1 MKKFIS
7 VMLLLSLIFVL
18 SGVVIFRTQISKPQ
32 NTPTEKPAYI
42 RPTPVAHEPVENIV
56 EPVENPV
63 ENISETPENIVE
75 TETVEKP
82 LAHDV
87 SLPDKTYTDE
97 ELEILALIVYQEA
110 GGNRVSDD
118 TRRLVAQVFLNRVND
133 SRFPDSFYEVAT
145 AERQYGRLHW
155 TGIVWPDRA
164 SSQTE
169 APAVERAYKI
179 AQEVLES
186 DEPVCPEGVIFQAE
200 FVQGEIYAEQD
211 GMYFCFG

>member
-7 VMLLLSLIFVL
+7 GMFLLSLIFVL
-18 SGVVIFRTQISKPQ
+18 SGTIMFRNQISELQSEPEETTVCVQ
-32 NTPTEKPAYI
+32 PSHD
-42 RPTPVAHEPVENIV
+42 VCEPVENIV
-56 EPVENPV
+56 E
-63 ENISETPENIVE
+63 
-75 TETVEKP
+75 TVEE
-82 LAHDV
+82 
-87 SLPDKTYTDE
+87 SLVHSDPAPDKTYTDE

-110 GGNRVSDD
+110 GEDRVSDD

-145 AERQYGRLHW
+145 AERQYGRLYW

-164 SSQTE
+164 SSQVE
-169 APAVERAYKI
+169 AHAVERAYKI

-186 DEPVCPEGVIFQAE
+186 DDPICPEDVIFQAE
-200 FVQGEIYAEQD
+200 FVQGDIYSEQD

>member
-7 VMLLLSLIFVL
+7 GMLLLSLIFAL
-18 SGVVIFRTQISKPQ
+18 SGIIMLRTQVPEQQSAPEEATVCVQ
-32 NTPTEKPAYI
+32 PSHDV
-42 RPTPVAHEPVENIV
+42 REPVENIV
-56 EPVENPV
+56 E
-63 ENISETPENIVE
+63 
-75 TETVEKP
+75 TVEKSLVHSDP
-82 LAHDV
+82 
-87 SLPDKTYTDE
+87 LPDKTYTDE
-97 ELEILALIVYQEA
+97 ELGILALIVYQEA
-110 GGNRVSDD
+110 GGDRVSDD

-145 AERQYGRLHW
+145 AERQYGRLYW

-164 SSQTE
+164 SSQAE
-169 APAVERAYKI
+169 AHAVERAYKI

-186 DEPVCPEGVIFQAE
+186 DEPVCPAGVIFQAE

>member
-7 VMLLLSLIFVL
+7 GMLLLAMIFVL
-18 SGVVIFRTQISKPQ
+18 SSIVMLRTQVSEPQ
-32 NTPTEKPAYI
+32 NIPTQTSVHI
-42 RPTPVAHEPVENIV
+42 QPTQTVQEPVENIV
-56 EPVENPV
+56 EPVEAPV
-63 ENISETPENIVE
+63 EEPVVNVDST
-75 TETVEKP
+75 
-82 LAHDV
+82 
-87 SLPDKTYTDE
+87 SDKTYTDE

-110 GGNRVSDD
+110 GGDNVSDS

-145 AERQYGRLHW
+145 ANRQYGRLYL

-164 SSQTE
+164 SSPAE
-169 APAVERAYKI
+169 GPAVGRAYKI

-186 DEPVCPEGVIFQAE
+186 DEPICPEGVIFQAE
-200 FVQGEIYAEQD
+200 FVQGDIYAAQD

>member
-7 VMLLLSLIFVL
+7 GILLLSLIFIL
-18 SGVVIFRTQISKPQ
+18 SGIIMLRTQVDVPQ
-32 NTPTEKPAYI
+32 DTPEEESVYVQ
-42 RPTPVAHEPVENIV
+42 PTPIVHEPVENIV
-56 EPVENPV
+56 E
-63 ENISETPENIVE
+63 
-75 TETVEKP
+75 TVE
-82 LAHDV
+82 D
-87 SLPDKTYTDE
+87 SLVHSDPPPDKTYTDE
-97 ELEILALIVYQEA
+97 ELDILALIVYQEA
-110 GGNRVSDD
+110 GGDRVSDD

-145 AERQYGRLHW
+145 EERQYGRLYW

-164 SSQTE
+164 SSQAE
-169 APAVERAYKI
+169 AHAVERAYKI

-200 FVQGEIYAEQD
+200 FVQGDIYAEQD

>member
-7 VMLLLSLIFVL
+7 AMFLLSLIFVL
-18 SGVVIFRTQISKPQ
+18 SGTIMFRNQVSELQREPEETTVCVQPSHDV
-32 NTPTEKPAYI
+32 
-42 RPTPVAHEPVENIV
+42 RDPVENIV
-56 EPVENPV
+56 E
-63 ENISETPENIVE
+63 
-75 TETVEKP
+75 TVEEP
-82 LAHDV
+82 LVHSDPA
-87 SLPDKTYTDE
+87 LDKTYTDE

-110 GGNRVSDD
+110 GEDRVSDD

-145 AERQYGRLHW
+145 AERQYGRLYW

-164 SSQTE
+164 SSQVE
-169 APAVERAYKI
+169 AHAVERAYKI

-186 DEPVCPEGVIFQAE
+186 DDPICPEDVIFQAE
-200 FVQGEIYAEQD
+200 FVQGDIYAEQD

>member
-7 VMLLLSLIFVL
+7 GMFLLSLIFVL
-18 SGVVIFRTQISKPQ
+18 SGTIMFRNQVSEPQ
-32 NTPTEKPAYI
+32 SEPEETTVCVQPSHD
-42 RPTPVAHEPVENIV
+42 VCEPVENIV
-56 EPVENPV
+56 E
-63 ENISETPENIVE
+63 
-75 TETVEKP
+75 TVEE
-82 LAHDV
+82 
-87 SLPDKTYTDE
+87 SLVHSDPAPDKTYTDE

-110 GGNRVSDD
+110 GEDRVSDD

-145 AERQYGRLHW
+145 EERQYGRLYW

-164 SSQTE
+164 SSQVE
-169 APAVERAYKI
+169 AHAVERAYKI

-200 FVQGEIYAEQD
+200 FVQGDIYAEQD

>member
-7 VMLLLSLIFVL
+7 GMFLLSLIFVL
-18 SGVVIFRTQISKPQ
+18 SGTIMFRNQISEPQ
-32 NTPTEKPAYI
+32 REPEETTVCVQPSHDV
-42 RPTPVAHEPVENIV
+42 REPVENIV
-56 EPVENPV
+56 E
-63 ENISETPENIVE
+63 
-75 TETVEKP
+75 TVEE
-82 LAHDV
+82 
-87 SLPDKTYTDE
+87 SLVHSDPAPDKTYTDE

-110 GGNRVSDD
+110 GEDRVSDD

-145 AERQYGRLHW
+145 AERQYGRLYW

-164 SSQTE
+164 SSQVE
-169 APAVERAYKI
+169 AHAVERAYKI

-186 DEPVCPEGVIFQAE
+186 DDPICPEDVIFQAE
-200 FVQGEIYAEQD
+200 FVQGDIYAEQD

>member
-7 VMLLLSLIFVL
+7 GMFLLSLIFVL
-18 SGVVIFRTQISKPQ
+18 SGTIMFRNQVSELQREPEETTVCVHPSHD
-32 NTPTEKPAYI
+32 
-42 RPTPVAHEPVENIV
+42 VLEPVENIV
-56 EPVENPV
+56 E
-63 ENISETPENIVE
+63 
-75 TETVEKP
+75 TVEE
-82 LAHDV
+82 
-87 SLPDKTYTDE
+87 SLVHSDPAPDKTYTDE

-110 GGNRVSDD
+110 GEDRVSDD

-145 AERQYGRLHW
+145 AERQYGRLYW

-164 SSQTE
+164 SSQVE
-169 APAVERAYKI
+169 AHAVERAYKI

-186 DEPVCPEGVIFQAE
+186 DDPICPEDVIFQAE
-200 FVQGEIYAEQD
+200 FVQGDIYAEQD

>member
-7 VMLLLSLIFVL
+7 GMLLLVMIFVL
-18 SGVVIFRTQISKPQ
+18 SSIVMLRTQVSEPQ
-32 NTPTEKPAYI
+32 NIPTQTSVHI
-42 RPTPVAHEPVENIV
+42 QPTQTVQEPVENIV
-56 EPVENPV
+56 EPVEEPV
-63 ENISETPENIVE
+63 VYSDSTSDK
-75 TETVEKP
+75 THT
-82 LAHDV
+82 D
-87 SLPDKTYTDE
+87 SDKTYTDE

-110 GGNRVSDD
+110 GGDNVSDD

-145 AERQYGRLHW
+145 AEQQYGRLYL

-164 SSQTE
+164 SSPAE
-169 APAVERAYKI
+169 GPAVGRAYKI

-186 DEPVCPEGVIFQAE
+186 DEPICPEGVIFQAE
-200 FVQGEIYAEQD
+200 FVQGDIYAAQD

>member
-7 VMLLLSLIFVL
+7 GMFLLSLIFVL
-18 SGVVIFRTQISKPQ
+18 SGTIMFRNQVSELQREPEETTVCVHPSHDV
-32 NTPTEKPAYI
+32 
-42 RPTPVAHEPVENIV
+42 REPVENIV
-56 EPVENPV
+56 E
-63 ENISETPENIVE
+63 
-75 TETVEKP
+75 TVEE
-82 LAHDV
+82 
-87 SLPDKTYTDE
+87 SLVHSDPAPDKTYTDE

-110 GGNRVSDD
+110 GEDRVSDD

-145 AERQYGRLHW
+145 AKRQYGRLYW

-164 SSQTE
+164 SSQAE
-169 APAVERAYKI
+169 AHAVERAYKI

-200 FVQGEIYAEQD
+200 FVQGDIYAEQD

>member
-7 VMLLLSLIFVL
+7 GMLLLSLIFIL
-18 SGVVIFRTQISKPQ
+18 SGAVMFHNQVYEPQ
-32 NTPTEKPAYI
+32 NTLSEKPVYAQ
-42 RPTPVAHEPVENIV
+42 PTHDVREPVENLV
-56 EPVENPV
+56 
-63 ENISETPENIVE
+63 
-75 TETVEKP
+75 ETVENSLIHSDP
-82 LAHDV
+82 
-87 SLPDKTYTDE
+87 LPDKTYTDE

-110 GGNRVSDD
+110 GGDKVSDD

-145 AERQYGRLHW
+145 AERQYGRLYW

-164 SSQTE
+164 SSQAE
-169 APAVERAYKI
+169 AHAVERAYKI

-186 DEPVCPEGVIFQAE
+186 DEPICPEGVIFQAE
-200 FVQGEIYAEQD
+200 FVQGDIYAEQD

>member
-7 VMLLLSLIFVL
+7 GMLLLVMIFVL
-18 SGVVIFRTQISKPQ
+18 SSIVMLRTQVSEPQ
-32 NTPTEKPAYI
+32 NIPTQTSVHI
-42 RPTPVAHEPVENIV
+42 QPTQTVQEPVENIV
-56 EPVENPV
+56 EPVEEPV
-63 ENISETPENIVE
+63 EEPVVHVDST
-75 TETVEKP
+75 
-82 LAHDV
+82 
-87 SLPDKTYTDE
+87 SDKTYTDE

-110 GGNRVSDD
+110 GGDNVSDS

-145 AERQYGRLHW
+145 ANRQYGRLYL

-164 SSQTE
+164 SSPAE
-169 APAVERAYKI
+169 GPAVGRAYKI

-186 DEPVCPEGVIFQAE
+186 DEPICPEGVIFQAE
-200 FVQGEIYAEQD
+200 FVQGDIYAAQD

>member
-7 VMLLLSLIFVL
+7 GMLLLAMIFIL
-18 SGVVIFRTQISKPQ
+18 SSIVMLRTQVSEPQ
-32 NTPTEKPAYI
+32 NIPTQTSVHI
-42 RPTPVAHEPVENIV
+42 QPTQTVQEPVENIV
-56 EPVENPV
+56 EPVEDPV
-63 ENISETPENIVE
+63 EEPVE
-75 TETVEKP
+75 EPVVHVDSTSDKTYT
-82 LAHDV
+82 D
-87 SLPDKTYTDE
+87 SDKTYTDE

-110 GGNRVSDD
+110 GGDNVSDS

-145 AERQYGRLHW
+145 ADHQYGRLYL

-164 SSQTE
+164 SSPVE
-169 APAVERAYKI
+169 GPAVGRAYKI

-186 DEPVCPEGVIFQAE
+186 DEPICPEGVIFQAE
-200 FVQGEIYAEQD
+200 FVQGDIYAAQD

>member
-7 VMLLLSLIFVL
+7 GMLLLSLIFVL
-18 SGVVIFRTQISKPQ
+18 SGIIMLRTQVYEPQ
-32 NTPTEKPAYI
+32 NTYTEKPVYVQ
-42 RPTPVAHEPVENIV
+42 PTPTVHEPVENIV
-56 EPVENPV
+56 EDSLLH
-63 ENISETPENIVE
+63 SEP
-75 TETVEKP
+75 
-82 LAHDV
+82 
-87 SLPDKTYTDE
+87 LPDKTYTDE

-110 GGNRVSDD
+110 GGDNVSDE

-145 AERQYGRLHW
+145 AERQYGRLYW

-164 SSQTE
+164 SSQAE
-169 APAVERAYKI
+169 AHAVERAYKI

-186 DEPVCPEGVIFQAE
+186 DEPICPAGVIFQAE
-200 FVQGEIYAEQD
+200 FVQGDIYAEQD

>member
-1 MKKFIS
+1 MKKFVS
-7 VMLLLSLIFVL
+7 GMLLLSLIFVL
-18 SGVVIFRTQISKPQ
+18 SGIIMLRTQVDVLQ
-32 NTPTEKPAYI
+32 DTPEEESVYVQS
-42 RPTPVAHEPVENIV
+42 TPIVHEPVENLV
-56 EPVENPV
+56 
-63 ENISETPENIVE
+63 
-75 TETVEKP
+75 ETVEESIVHSDP
-82 LAHDV
+82 
-87 SLPDKTYTDE
+87 LPDKTYTDE

-110 GGNRVSDD
+110 GGDRVSDD

-145 AERQYGRLHW
+145 AERQYGRLYW

-164 SSQTE
+164 SSQAE
-169 APAVERAYKI
+169 AHAVERAYKI

-200 FVQGEIYAEQD
+200 FVQGDIYAEQD

>member
-1 MKKFIS
+1 MKKFVS
-7 VMLLLSLIFVL
+7 GMLLLSLIFVL
-18 SGVVIFRTQISKPQ
+18 SGIIMLRTQVDVPQ
-32 NTPTEKPAYI
+32 DPPEDESVYVQPAPI
-42 RPTPVAHEPVENIV
+42 VHEPVENIV
-56 EPVENPV
+56 KPV
-63 ENISETPENIVE
+63 ENIVE
-75 TETVEKP
+75 TAE
-82 LAHDV
+82 D
-87 SLPDKTYTDE
+87 SLVDSDPEPDKTYTDE

-110 GGNRVSDD
+110 GGDGVSDD

-145 AERQYGRLHW
+145 EERQYGRLYW

-164 SSQTE
+164 SSQEE
-169 APAVERAYKI
+169 AHAVERAYRI
-179 AQEVLES
+179 SQEVLES

>member
-7 VMLLLSLIFVL
+7 GMFLLSLIFVL
-18 SGVVIFRTQISKPQ
+18 SGTIMFRNQISEPQ
-32 NTPTEKPAYI
+32 SEPEETTVCVQPSHDV
-42 RPTPVAHEPVENIV
+42 REPVENIV
-56 EPVENPV
+56 E
-63 ENISETPENIVE
+63 
-75 TETVEKP
+75 TVEE
-82 LAHDV
+82 
-87 SLPDKTYTDE
+87 SLVHSDPAPDKTYTDE

-110 GGNRVSDD
+110 GEDRVSDD

-145 AERQYGRLHW
+145 AERQYGRLYW

-164 SSQTE
+164 SSQVE
-169 APAVERAYKI
+169 AHAVERAYKI

-186 DEPVCPEGVIFQAE
+186 DDPICPEDVIFQAE
-200 FVQGEIYAEQD
+200 FVQGDIYAEQD

>member
-7 VMLLLSLIFVL
+7 GMLLLVMIFVL
-18 SGVVIFRTQISKPQ
+18 SSIVMLRTQVSEPQ
-32 NTPTEKPAYI
+32 NVPTQTSVHI
-42 RPTPVAHEPVENIV
+42 QPTQTVQEPIENIV
-56 EPVENPV
+56 EPVEEPV
-63 ENISETPENIVE
+63 EEPVVHVDSTSDK
-75 TETVEKP
+75 TYT
-82 LAHDV
+82 D
-87 SLPDKTYTDE
+87 SDKTYTDE
-97 ELEILALIVYQEA
+97 ELDILALIVYQEA
-110 GGNRVSDD
+110 GGDNVSDD

-145 AERQYGRLHW
+145 AERQYGRLYW

-164 SSQTE
+164 SSQAE
-169 APAVERAYKI
+169 ANAVERAYKI

-186 DEPVCPEGVIFQAE
+186 NEPVCPEGVIFQAE

>member
-7 VMLLLSLIFVL
+7 GMFLLSLIFVL
-18 SGVVIFRTQISKPQ
+18 SGTIMFRNQVSELQSEPEETTVCVQPSHD
-32 NTPTEKPAYI
+32 
-42 RPTPVAHEPVENIV
+42 VCEPVENIV
-56 EPVENPV
+56 E
-63 ENISETPENIVE
+63 
-75 TETVEKP
+75 TVEE
-82 LAHDV
+82 
-87 SLPDKTYTDE
+87 SLVHSDPAPDKTYTDE

-110 GGNRVSDD
+110 GEDRVSDD

-145 AERQYGRLHW
+145 AERQYGRLYW

-164 SSQTE
+164 SSQVE
-169 APAVERAYKI
+169 AHAVERAYKI

-186 DEPVCPEGVIFQAE
+186 DEPICPEGVIFQAE

>member
-7 VMLLLSLIFVL
+7 GMLLLVMIFVL
-18 SGVVIFRTQISKPQ
+18 SSIVMLRTQVSEPQ
-32 NTPTEKPAYI
+32 NIPTQTSVHI
-42 RPTPVAHEPVENIV
+42 QPTQTVQEPVENIV
-56 EPVENPV
+56 EPVEEPV
-63 ENISETPENIVE
+63 EEPVVHVDST
-75 TETVEKP
+75 
-82 LAHDV
+82 
-87 SLPDKTYTDE
+87 SDKTYTDE

-110 GGNRVSDD
+110 GGDNVSDD

-145 AERQYGRLHW
+145 ANRQYGRLYL

-164 SSQTE
+164 SSPAE
-169 APAVERAYKI
+169 GPAVGRAYKI

-186 DEPVCPEGVIFQAE
+186 DEPICPEGVIFQAE
-200 FVQGEIYAEQD
+200 FVQGDIYAAQD

>member
-7 VMLLLSLIFVL
+7 GMLLLVMIFVL
-18 SGVVIFRTQISKPQ
+18 SSIVMLRTQVSEPQ
-32 NTPTEKPAYI
+32 NVPTQTSVHI
-42 RPTPVAHEPVENIV
+42 QPTQTVQEPIENIV
-56 EPVENPV
+56 EPVEEPV
-63 ENISETPENIVE
+63 EEPVVHVE
-75 TETVEKP
+75 S
-82 LAHDV
+82 A
-87 SLPDKTYTDE
+87 SDKTYTDE

-110 GGNRVSDD
+110 GGDNVSDD

-145 AERQYGRLHW
+145 ANRQYGRLYL

-164 SSQTE
+164 S
-169 APAVERAYKI
+169 APAEGPAVGRAYKI

-186 DEPVCPEGVIFQAE
+186 DEPICPEGVIFQAE
-200 FVQGEIYAEQD
+200 FVQGDIYAAQD

>member
-7 VMLLLSLIFVL
+7 GMFLLSLIFVL
-18 SGVVIFRTQISKPQ
+18 SGTIMFRNQISELQIEPEETTVCVQ
-32 NTPTEKPAYI
+32 PSHD
-42 RPTPVAHEPVENIV
+42 VCEPVENIV
-56 EPVENPV
+56 E
-63 ENISETPENIVE
+63 
-75 TETVEKP
+75 TVEE
-82 LAHDV
+82 
-87 SLPDKTYTDE
+87 SLVHSDPAPDKTYKDE

-110 GGNRVSDD
+110 GEDRVSDD

-145 AERQYGRLHW
+145 AERQYGRLYW

-164 SSQTE
+164 SSQVE
-169 APAVERAYKI
+169 AHAVERAYKI

-186 DEPVCPEGVIFQAE
+186 DDPICPEDVIFQAE
-200 FVQGEIYAEQD
+200 FVQGDIYAEQD

>member
-1 MKKFIS
+1 MKKFVS
-7 VMLLLSLIFVL
+7 GMLLLSLIFVL
-18 SGVVIFRTQISKPQ
+18 SGIIMLRNQVDVPQ
-32 NTPTEKPAYI
+32 DPPEDEFVYVQ
-42 RPTPVAHEPVENIV
+42 PTPIVHEPVENIV
-56 EPVENPV
+56 KPV
-63 ENISETPENIVE
+63 ENIVE
-75 TETVEKP
+75 TAE
-82 LAHDV
+82 D
-87 SLPDKTYTDE
+87 SLVHSDPEPDKTYTDE

-110 GGNRVSDD
+110 GGDGVSDD

-145 AERQYGRLHW
+145 AERQYGRLYW

-164 SSQTE
+164 SSQAE
-169 APAVERAYKI
+169 AHAVERAYRI